1 MFNNPQIATLE
12 LPKVQELQLV
22 KVERSYLYILILNRL
37 FGFLFP
43 LVALITTGFITNFEG
58 WLEFFWLGIAVIL
71 LLLLLSCL
79 YSYISFPKRK
89 YALRDH
95 DIIYTEGLLLNT
107 FTTVPFVRIQH
118 TEISRSFLER
128 KLNLS
133 TLKIYTAG
141 ATGSDLFISGLP
153 TETAQSINAFLTT
166 KINDQL

>member
-1 MFNNPQIATLE
+1 MFNNPQIATIE
-12 LPKVQELQLV
+12 LPAVEELQLV
-22 KVERSYLYILILNRL
+22 KVERSYLTILIFNRL
-37 FGFLFP
+37 LGFLFP
-43 LVALITTGFITNFEG
+43 LIAIIIIGFITNFEG
-58 WLEFFWLGIAVIL
+58 WLDYFWLGVVAIL
-71 LLLLLSCL
+71 VLLLLSCL

-153 TETAQSINAFLTT
+153 KETAQSINAFLTT

>member
-12 LPKVQELQLV
+12 LPKVEELQLV

-58 WLEFFWLGIAVIL
+58 WLKFFWLGVTVIL